1 MSASATWA
9 IVPVKALP
17 TAKQRLASVLPP
29 PARRQLVLA
38 MLQRVLDAVQAAGGL
53 GQIVVVTPDA
63 AVAELAQ
70 ANGAEV
76 LRERRAHGLNR
87 AVRAGLARAAAAGA
101 ERALVLPADV
111 PLVTPGELKCLL
123 ASLAAAAHGPHAS
136 LVPAADGDGTNALLI
151 APPDALAPRFGPGS
165 YRRHL
170 AAARA
175 RGLSVGV
182 LELPGLA
189 RDIDHPGDLARLI
202 VPRRELA
209 PFQFLRAHVMKAA
222 PDQDCRPGVEGR

>member
-1 MSASATWA
+1 MSASATLA

-29 PARRQLVLA
+29 RARRQLVLG
-38 MLQRVLDAVQAAGGL
+38 MLQRVLDAVQTAGGL
-53 GQIVVVTPDA
+53 GGVLVVTPDA

-70 ANGAEV
+70 ANGAQV
-76 LRERRAHGLNR
+76 LRERRAQGLNA

-101 ERALVLPADV
+101 ARALVLPADV
-111 PLVTPGELKCLL
+111 PLVTPGELRCLL
-123 ASLAAAAHGPHAS
+123 ASLAEAHGPRAS

-151 APPDALAPRFGPGS
+151 APADALPPRFGPGS

-170 AAARA
+170 AEARA
-175 RGLSVGV
+175 RGFSVEV
-182 LELPGLA
+182 LQLPGLA

-202 VPRRELA
+202 VPGPGLA

-222 PDQDCRPGVEGR
+222 PDQDCLPGVDGR